1 MGIVVED
8 VFDFVDEPGSDML
21 NMLLSLA
28 LHQNVLDRR
37 RRRSR
42 DLQRVRDL
50 ERVLRFLVLAKSKL
64 IQDRLVLLFDW
75 R

>member
-1 MGIVVED
+1 MRIVVED

-21 NMLLSLA
+21 NMLLSLV
-28 LHQNVLDRR
+28 LHQDVLDRR